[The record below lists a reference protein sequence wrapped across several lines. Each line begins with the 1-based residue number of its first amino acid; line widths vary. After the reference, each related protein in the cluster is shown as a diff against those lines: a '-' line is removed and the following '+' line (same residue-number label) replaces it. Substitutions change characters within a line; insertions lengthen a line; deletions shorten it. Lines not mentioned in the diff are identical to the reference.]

1 MGPSTSHVR
10 LGVRLSICAV
20 GAGVLLGACAGLPG
34 VHALTQVRSSESFET
49 TKSLRSD
56 GGAWPESDW
65 ISQIGG
71 AQLARLSREA
81 LAANPDFLATRFRIA
96 AAVAQA
102 EGAHAALLPTLQ
114 ANGSVSRGYQD
125 QNLNLPTPVGPTP
138 ETDGWSNQLTGLL
151 GLNYELDLWGK
162 NRAALAQAVSQSKAA
177 IAEGEQARLSLLVA
191 LAMSYTQLALQYET
205 RDAVGSVLEQRQRQ
219 MKLAQARL
227 DAGLD
232 SPSEANDAGA
242 RVSLLRLQL
251 QQIDE
256 RIELLRHQLG
266 ALLGKGPDRGM
277 AIPRPRLAPLAPLAV
292 PEQLPLHLLGRRPDV
307 VAARWR
313 VEAAARGVDV
323 AKARFY
329 PDINLS
335 ALAGYAS
342 FSLSNLGK
350 STLEGFTAGPAIN
363 LPIFE
368 GGRLRANLNAQ
379 LAQYD
384 ASVAAYNGILNTALN
399 DAADQITSL
408 RAVDQQL
415 HTQSDATD
423 SSERGLELTRK
434 RHSAGLLSDQMLA
447 SAELE
452 LLNARQRSI
461 ELQSRRRSLQIGL
474 IRALGGGF
482 DVGNVGIAFNSTQ
495 HEKKPVK

>member
-1 MGPSTSHVR
+1 
-10 LGVRLSICAV
+10 
-20 GAGVLLGACAGLPG
+20 
-34 VHALTQVRSSESFET
+34 
-49 TKSLRSD
+49 
-56 GGAWPESDW
+56 
-65 ISQIGG
+65 
-71 AQLARLSREA
+71 
-81 LAANPDFLATRFRIA
+81 
-96 AAVAQA
+96 
-102 EGAHAALLPTLQ
+102 
-114 ANGSVSRGYQD
+114 
-125 QNLNLPTPVGPTP
+125 
-138 ETDGWSNQLTGLL
+138 
-151 GLNYELDLWGK
+151 
-162 NRAALAQAVSQSKAA
+162 
-177 IAEGEQARLSLLVA
+177 
-191 LAMSYTQLALQYET
+191 
-205 RDAVGSVLEQRQRQ
+205 
-219 MKLAQARL
+219 
-227 DAGLD
+227 
-232 SPSEANDAGA
+232 
-242 RVSLLRLQL
+242 
-251 QQIDE
+251 
-256 RIELLRHQLG
+256 
-266 ALLGKGPDRGM
+266 M

-384 ASVAAYNGILNTALN
+384 ASVAAYNGIVNTAFN